1 MAQITAK
8 GQITIP
14 AELRRKYG
22 LLPGAEVQVVE
33 KDGLVVIQLAHGVN
47 RGRWI
52 AEQLRG
58 KAKNSPFTTDE
69 IMALTRGET
78 DGSIFIGPTLSPG

>member
-33 KDGLVVIQLAHGVN
+33 KDGSSSSN
-47 RGRWI
+47 WR
-52 AEQLRG
+52 
-58 KAKNSPFTTDE
+58 
-69 IMALTRGET
+69 MA
-78 DGSIFIGPTLSPG
+78 